1 MNTYFL
7 EGQREKY
14 KKSQTTELQDLV
26 FFLVRTKKTDNTASN
41 NGSNTKR
48 QGWLTPCWTT

>member
-7 EGQREKY
+7 QGQREKY

-26 FFLVRTKKTDNTASN
+26 FFIFS
-41 NGSNTKR
+41 
-48 QGWLTPCWTT
+48 

>member
-48 QGWLTPCWTT
+48 QG